1 MSGRA
6 GRGVTERVHIT
17 GTLVLETP
25 AHFGSGDA
33 EGLTDTPLLRDPL
46 DGKTPLLTGASIA
59 GALRNYV
66 REYEH
71 GYNAGDTRG
80 DQAERLFGR
89 VEGEISV
96 QSWLLVDDALGKT
109 SGTEL
114 RDGVAIDPK
123 TRTAE
128 EKKKFDV
135 ELLQAG
141 TAFPLSFELLLPG
154 DNTSLLEVLALAL
167 YGLEQGEIGLGMRK
181 RRGLGECR
189 VSDWQVRRYN
199 LATPQGLVGWLAEDA
214 SDQFVG
220 RATWNPGEQV
230 WHVFDKGRSSTV
242 ADQAIF
248 DLLDVSPERP
258 DARESFTI
266 EATFM
271 LESSLLIRS
280 GSGAGDAPD
289 MVHLRS
295 HRSKRSSPI
304 LSGTSLA
311 GAVRARA
318 LRIANT
324 LLPQGGESLVD
335 EMFGQRIEG
344 RPDQPTG
351 SRVLTRESEL
361 EGTRDL
367 VQSRVKIDRFTSG
380 SFPAALFT
388 QQPAFGGDGSS
399 VTLSLTL
406 RQPTRGLA
414 QAEKDAEIG
423 LLLLVLKDLWT
434 GDLPLGG
441 ESSVGRGRL
450 SGQHA
455 TLTHRRNG
463 RSTVWQLTQQG
474 GRLEFAGDGTRDELE
489 KKVEAL
495 HAHRRPDEH

>member
-6 GRGVTERVHIT
+6 GRGVMERVYIT

-25 AHFGSGDA
+25 AHFGNGDA
-33 EGLTDTPLLRDPL
+33 EGLTDMPLLRDPL

-71 GYNAGDTRG
+71 GYNAGETRG

-89 VEGEISV
+89 VEGETSV

-109 SGTEL
+109 PGIEV

-141 TAFPLSFELLLPG
+141 TAFPLSFELLLTG
-154 DNTSLLEVLALAL
+154 DNTNLLETLALSL

-189 VSDWQVRRYN
+189 VSEWRVCRYN

-214 SDQFVG
+214 RNEKAG
-220 RATWNPGEQV
+220 PKIA
-230 WHVFDKGRSSTV
+230 
-242 ADQAIF
+242 
-248 DLLDVSPERP
+248 DLLNVSLAKLS
-258 DARESFTI
+258 DMRESFAI
-266 EATFM
+266 EVTLK

-295 HRSKRSSPI
+295 HRGKRTSPI

-324 LLPQGGESLVD
+324 LLPQGGESLVN

-344 RPDQPTG
+344 RPDKPTG
-351 SRVLTRESEL
+351 SRVLTRESAL

-367 VQSRVKIDRFTSG
+367 VQSRVKIDRFTGG

-399 VTLSLTL
+399 VTLDLTL
-406 RQPTRGLA
+406 RQPTRGLS
-414 QAEKDAEIG
+414 QTEKDAEIG

-450 SGQHA
+450 GGQHA
-455 TLTHRRNG
+455 TLTHCRNG
-463 RSTVWQLTQQG
+463 KATVWQLTQWG

-495 HAHRRPDEH
+495 HACRRPDEH